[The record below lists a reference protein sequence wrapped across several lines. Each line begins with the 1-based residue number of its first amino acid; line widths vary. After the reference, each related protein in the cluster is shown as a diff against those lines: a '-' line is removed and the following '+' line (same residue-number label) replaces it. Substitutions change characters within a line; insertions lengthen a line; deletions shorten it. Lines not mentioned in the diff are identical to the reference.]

1 MSKQLPVYFRLWS
14 IWGVITVT
22 SLGCL
27 FADRVYIRYGE
38 TANLGS
44 YLRRL
49 ESCMIKCCMAAAPSV
64 FTVMTLYRRKILA
77 LGVEAGLKSSAQ
89 YSGSIE
95 LNVLPLVL

>member
-1 MSKQLPVYFRLWS
+1 M
-14 IWGVITVT
+14 

-27 FADRVYIRYGE
+27 FTDRVYVRYGE
-38 TANLGS
+38 TATLGS
-44 YLRRL
+44 YMYLRRL

-64 FTVMTLYRRKILA
+64 FTVMTLYGRKILA

-95 LNVLPLVL
+95 LCVLPLVL